1 MMPAATRTASF
12 AAALLGSALLI
23 VAEFSTLRGVHAL
36 QADVLR
42 VSAGGNHGYALIV
55 IAGLALPVAVWA
67 MLTRSRLA
75 ALALIIA
82 GAAAAYVILA
92 VDRPVL
98 GSTAPVDQFYAS
110 TSAWTGSAI
119 YWESAG
125 AALLLASGAVQALLP
140 GRVRARRAAPATD
153 R

>member
-1 MMPAATRTASF
+1 MSAATRTVSF

-23 VAEFSTLRGVHAL
+23 VAEFSTLRGVRAL

-55 IAGLALPVAVWA
+55 IAVLALPVAVWA
-67 MLTRSRLA
+67 MLRRSRLA

-98 GSTAPVDQFYAS
+98 GSTAPVDQLYTS

-140 GRVRARRAAPATD
+140 GRARARKAARAID